1 MIEHILSLTPWMGV
15 VLIIIGCVALIKG
28 ADWLVE
34 GASSIA
40 KRFGISDLVIG
51 LTVVAF
57 GTSMPEF
64 VVNMVSVANSATE
77 LAITN
82 ILGSNI
88 INIFIILGLSAVVYP
103 IASQKRSRQFDIPY
117 SILAAIVVLV
127 CVLINGDG
135 INRTAGIVMVILF
148 VVFLYNT
155 FKNAKSTDNPKEET
169 IVAQPQPI
177 WKALIAIVGGLLGL
191 IIGGE
196 LIVKSAVN
204 IATRLGVSEAII
216 GLTIVALGTSLP
228 ELATSVIA
236 ATKKNADIALGNV
249 IGSNIFNI
257 FLILGTSAVIKPLPA
272 YQGLA
277 LDACMAALGS
287 VLVWLFI
294 QTNRQRKLTRWGGA
308 ILLLCYAAY
317 LTYRIVTL

>member
-1 MIEHILSLTPWMGV
+1 MIENILSLTPWMGI

-40 KRFGISDLVIG
+40 KRFGISDLVIV

-64 VVNMVSVANSATE
+64 VVNMVSVANNATD

-82 ILGSNI
+82 VLGSNI

-103 IASQKRSRQFDIPY
+103 ITSQKRSRQFDIPY

-127 CVLINGDG
+127 CVLIHGDG
-135 INRTAGIVMVILF
+135 IDRAAGIVMLVLF
-148 VVFLYNT
+148 VIFLYNT
-155 FKNAKSTDNPKEET
+155 FKNAKSTDNPQEET

-216 GLTIVALGTSLP
+216 GLTVVALGTSLP

-236 ATKKNADIALGNV
+236 AMKKNADIALGNV

-294 QTNRQRKLTRWGGA
+294 KTNRKRKLTRWGGA
-308 ILLLCYAAY
+308 TLLLCYSVY
-317 LTYRIVTL
+317 LTYRIVSL

>member
-1 MIEHILSLTPWMGV
+1 MTEHILSLTPWMGV

-64 VVNMVSVANSATE
+64 VVNMVSVANGATE

-82 ILGSNI
+82 VLGSNI
-88 INIFIILGLSAVVYP
+88 INIFIILGLSAIVYP
-103 IASQKRSRQFDIPY
+103 IASKKRSRQFDIPF
-117 SILAAIVVLV
+117 SILAAILVLV
-127 CVLINGDG
+127 AVLINGDG
-135 INRTAGIVMVILF
+135 IHRRDGIIMLCFFIY
-148 VVFLYNT
+148 FLYNA
-155 FKNAKSTDNPKEET
+155 FKSTKNPNIVQEET

-177 WKALIAIVGGLLGL
+177 RKALLAIVGGLLGL

-196 LIVKSAVN
+196 LIVKSAVD

-236 ATKKNADIALGNV
+236 AMKKNADIALGNV

-257 FLILGTSAVIKPLPA
+257 FFILGTSATIKALPA

-277 LDACMAALGS
+277 VDACMAALGC

-294 QTNRQRKLTRWGGA
+294 QANGQRKLSRCGGA
-308 ILLLCYAAY
+308 LLLICYAIY
-317 LTYRIVTL
+317 LAYRIVSL